1 MCTVL
6 LPPGDNPIA
15 VNKYIIIIISSKTVR
30 VIATK
35 YILAFMKITRHS
47 CCILKKLDFSGQF
60 FEKKSKISNFTKIR
74 PVGAKLFHAER
85 RTDITKLI
93 VGFRNF
99 VNAPNKMTVDQIYIS
114 ANIILTTCQM
124 FRLLHKSSLDTL
136 KNIHMHKRRKLEQ
149 VFKKTP

>member
-149 VFKKTP
+149 VFKKNP

>member
-15 VNKYIIIIISSKTVR
+15 VNKYIIIIISSKTLR